1 VQKLAEVCIKRP
13 VFATMLVMALVV
25 VGAASWFR
33 LGVDRFPAVDLPTV
47 TVRIELPG
55 ASTEE
60 VETQVSQKIEEQV
73 NTIQGIQELRSIS
86 SPGNSIVIITFV
98 LSRPIDVAAQDV
110 RDKVSIARRNL
121 PRDIREPII
130 SKTDNDQAPVV
141 TVALSGDR
149 SIRELTE
156 IADKTVKVQLE
167 RSTGV
172 GEVRIVGGLLRS
184 VNVWVDPDRLSAY
197 QIPITTVRD
206 ALTRQ
211 NADLPGGNVTQGLN
225 EASLRTMGRVADPK
239 SFNDLVIATLG
250 GVPVR
255 IRDVGYAEDG
265 TKEQRSAARLNGV
278 PTVILEVRRQSG
290 ENTVAVIEGVK
301 AKLAQLRGQIPVD
314 VKIEI
319 IRDQS
324 KYIYAALHEINL
336 HLILGSILAS
346 LVVLA
351 FMRSWRSTII
361 AAVAIPASVVSA
373 FGMMWALNFTL
384 NSVTMLALV
393 LMVGIVIDDAIV
405 VLENVFRFVEE
416 KKMRPFEAAREA
428 TADIGLA
435 VMATTLSL
443 VVIFVPVSFMSS
455 ISGRF
460 LYQFGLTAAVSVM
473 VSLLVS
479 FSLTPMMC
487 ARLLRTEDA
496 GGHGGG
502 HGHGDDGAV
511 SRGGFYAWLDR
522 GYTWSLRWSMAHR
535 WVIVVISVAA
545 ILSSVPIYRQVKQEY
560 IPSDVDESE
569 FEVIVFGPEGMSLA
583 AMDEAMQQVA
593 KEARDTKGVAL
604 TLAQAGGS
612 FLNKVN
618 QGYMYIRTVPHTE
631 RTLTPERVWHGLI
644 HGRPLEAFRDNYT
657 QRDVVQALRQ
667 RFRKFRDIRTQIRN
681 IAGFNIGGGTF
692 DIDLALRGPELEK
705 LAEYGYALKEK
716 AKELGGIV
724 DADTTL
730 QLDKPELRVVIDRQ
744 RAADLR
750 VDTEQIATALRLM
763 VGGDDQVSRFHDPTV
778 NDDYDVQIRLLDRFR
793 SDLGTISRLYVS
805 RDSVSTNPATGAP
818 AQVGL
823 APGGG
828 LVRLDNVVKIER
840 VATASRIDR
849 TDRQREVRL
858 RAGIAPGYGQADR
871 IDALKKAAAD
881 MKMPLAYST
890 FVTGKA
896 REMEKTFTE
905 FLWVFLLSAI
915 FMYMILAS
923 QFESVIHP
931 LTILLSLPLSV
942 PFALFSLWYT
952 GNTLNLYSALGILV
966 LFGVVKKNAI
976 LQIDHMNNLRA
987 RGMDRAAAIMQ
998 GNRDRLRPILMTTL
1012 ALVAGMLPLW
1022 VGTGPGAEERRAIAV
1037 VVIGGQTLCLLLTL
1051 LVTPVAYSLFEDAA
1065 RVLRLS
1071 APSLAPWRRLASRED
1086 RRAWRHRLRRAW
1098 RRTPAREIS
1107 GGTNGD
1113 H

>member
-1 VQKLAEVCIKRP
+1 MQKLAEVCIKRP
-13 VFATMLVMALVV
+13 VFATMIIMALVV
-25 VGAASWFR
+25 VGGASWFR
-33 LGVDRFPAVDLPTV
+33 LGVDRFPSVDLPTV
-47 TVRIELPG
+47 TVRVELPG

-60 VETQVSQKIEEQV
+60 METTVAQKLEEQI

-86 SPGNSIVIITFV
+86 SPGNAIVIVTFV
-98 LSRPIDVAAQDV
+98 LSRQIDVAAQDV
-110 RDKVSIARRNL
+110 RDKVSIAQRNL
-121 PRDIREPII
+121 PRDIRPPVI
-130 SKTDNDQAPVV
+130 SKTDNDQAPVI
-141 TVALSGDR
+141 TIALSGDR
-149 SIRELTE
+149 SMRELTE
-156 IADKTVKVQLE
+156 LADKTVRPVLE

-172 GEVRIVGGLLRS
+172 GEVRLVGGLLRS
-184 VNVWVDPDRLSAY
+184 VNVWVDADRLAAY
-197 QIPITTVRD
+197 QIPITSVRD
-206 ALTRQ
+206 AIVRQ
-211 NADLPGGNVTQGLN
+211 NADLPGGNVTAGLN
-225 EASLRTMGRVADPK
+225 EASLRTMGRFVDPK
-239 SFNDLVIATLG
+239 GFNDLVVATLN
-250 GVPVR
+250 GVGVR
-255 IRDVGYAEDG
+255 VRDIGYAEDG
-265 TKEQRSAARLNGV
+265 TKEQRSAARLNGA

-301 AKLAQLRGQIPVD
+301 GKFALLKNQLPPD
-314 VKIEI
+314 VTLDV

-351 FMRSWRSTII
+351 FMRSWRSTFI
-361 AAVAIPASVVSA
+361 AAVAIPTSVISA
-373 FGMMWALNFTL
+373 FGVMWALGFTL

-416 KKMRPFEAAREA
+416 KQMRPFEAAREA

-435 VMATTLSL
+435 VMATTFSL

-460 LYQFGLTAAVSVM
+460 LYQFGITAAVSVL

-479 FSLTPMMC
+479 FTLTPMMC
-487 ARLLRTEDA
+487 ARLLRAEDA
-496 GGHGGG
+496 AAGGEHGGAAG
-502 HGHGDDGAV
+502 
-511 SRGGFYAWLDR
+511 SRTGFYAWLDR
-522 GYTWSLRWSMAHR
+522 AYTWSLRLAMRHR
-535 WVIVVISVAA
+535 WVVVIISIATLAA
-545 ILSSVPIYRQVKQEY
+545 TVPIYRQVKQEY

-569 FEVIVFGPEGMSLA
+569 FEVLVFGPERMSLA
-583 AMDEAMQQVA
+583 AMDEAMQALA
-593 KEARDTKGVAL
+593 KEAQDTKGVAV
-604 TLAQAGGS
+604 TLASAGGS
-612 FLNKVN
+612 FLARVN
-618 QGYMYIRTVPHTE
+618 QGYMYVRTVPHTE
-631 RTLTPERVWHGLI
+631 RTVTLHRLWDGLRHGD
-644 HGRPLEAFRDNYT
+644 PLAAFRGNYA
-657 QRDVVQALRQ
+657 QRDVMIELRR
-667 RFRKFRDIRTQIRN
+667 RFRKFRDIRTQVRN

-705 LAEYGYALKEK
+705 LAEYGAVLKDK
-716 AKELGGIV
+716 AKEIPGIV

-730 QLDKPELRVVIDRQ
+730 QLDKPELRVVIDRD

-750 VDTEQIATALRLM
+750 VDTSQIATALRLM
-763 VGGDDQVSRFHDPTV
+763 VGGDDQVSRFRDPSV
-778 NDDYDVQIRLLDRFR
+778 NDDYDVQIRLMGAYRG
-793 SDLGTISRLYVS
+793 DLNTISRLYIS
-805 RDSVSTNPATGAP
+805 RDSASNATATGAA
-818 AQVGL
+818 AQVGM
-823 APGGG
+823 APAGG
-828 LVRLDNVVKIER
+828 LVRLDNLVRIER
-840 VATASRIDR
+840 TPTASRIDR

-858 RAGIAPGYGQADR
+858 RAQIAPGFGQADR
-871 IDALKKAAAD
+871 NELLKKAVAE
-881 MKMPLAYST
+881 MNLPLTYT
-890 FVTGKA
+890 TTLTGKA

-905 FLWVFLLSAI
+905 FLWVFLLSFV

-923 QFESVIHP
+923 QFESLIHP

-942 PFALFSLWYT
+942 PFAMLSLWYT

-987 RGMDRAAAIMQ
+987 HGLARDAAIMQ

-1065 RVLRLS
+1065 RALRLS
-1071 APSLAPWRRLASRED
+1071 APSLAPWRRQARHEE
-1086 RRAWRHRLRRAW
+1086 RRAWRDRFRRW
-1098 RRTPAREIS
+1098 RRRTPAREIS
-1107 GGTNGD
+1107 GGRHD
-1113 H
+1113 EQ

>member
-1 VQKLAEVCIKRP
+1 MQKLAEVCIKRP
-13 VFATMLVMALVV
+13 VFATMIVMALVV
-25 VGAASWFR
+25 VGAASYFR
-33 LGVDRFPAVDLPTV
+33 LGVDRFPTVDLPTV
-47 TVRIELPG
+47 TVRVELPG

-60 VETQVSQKIEEQV
+60 IETQVTQKLEEQI

-86 SPGNSIVIITFV
+86 TPGNSLIITTFV
-98 LSRPIDVAAQDV
+98 LSRNIDVAAQDI
-110 RDKVSIARRNL
+110 RDKVSIAQRNL
-121 PRDIREPII
+121 PREVLPPVIA
-130 SKTDNDQAPVV
+130 KFDNDQAPVV
-141 TVALSGDR
+141 TIALSSDR
-149 SIRELTE
+149 PLRELTE
-156 IADKTVKVQLE
+156 IADKIVRPILE

-172 GEVRIVGGLLRS
+172 GEVRIVGGLARS
-184 VNVWVDPDRLSAY
+184 INVWVDADRLAAY
-197 QIPITTVRD
+197 QLPITSVRD
-206 ALTRQ
+206 ALVRQ
-211 NADLPGGNVTQGLN
+211 NADLPGGNVTAGLN
-225 EASLRTMGRVADPK
+225 EASLRTMGRFADPRG
-239 SFNDLVIATLG
+239 FNDLVVATLG
-250 GVPVR
+250 GTPVR
-255 IRDVGYAEDG
+255 VRDVGYAEDG
-265 TKEQRSAARLNGV
+265 TKEMRSAARLNGV
-278 PTVILEVRRQSG
+278 PTVILEIRRQSG
-290 ENTVAVIEGVK
+290 ENTVAVIEAVK
-301 AKLAQLRGQIPVD
+301 KNLARLTRQVPPD
-314 VKIEI
+314 VRMEI

-336 HLILGSILAS
+336 HLVLGSILAS

-351 FMRSWRSTII
+351 FMRSWRSTFI
-361 AAVAIPASVVSA
+361 AAVAIPTSVISA
-373 FGMMWALNFTL
+373 FGMMWMLNFTL

-479 FSLTPMMC
+479 FTLTPMMC

-496 GGHGGG
+496 A
-502 HGHGDDGAV
+502 GHGDGHAAA
-511 SRGGFYAWLDR
+511 SRRGFYAYIDR
-522 GYTWSLRWSMAHR
+522 GYEACLAWSMRHR
-535 WVIVVISVAA
+535 WVIVTVSMIVLAST
-545 ILSSVPIYRQVKQEY
+545 VPFYRAVKQEY

-569 FEVIVFGPEGMSLA
+569 FEMLVFGPEGLSLA
-583 AMDEAMQQVA
+583 AMDEAMQA
-593 KEARDTKGVAL
+593 MANEARQVKGVAI
-604 TLAQAGGS
+604 TLASAGGG
-612 FLNKVN
+612 FLSKVN
-618 QGYMYIRTVPHTE
+618 QGYMYVRMVPHTE
-631 RTLTPERVWHGLI
+631 RTLSLHRIWDGIRHGD
-644 HGRPLEAFRDNYT
+644 PLAAFRGNYS
-657 QRDVVQALRQ
+657 QREVIQAIRQ
-667 RFRKFRDIRTQIRN
+667 RYRKFYAAGFRPQVRN

-692 DIDLALRGPELEK
+692 DIDLALRGPDLEK
-705 LAEYGYALKEK
+705 LAEYGEAMKVK
-716 AKELGGIV
+716 ARALGGIV
-724 DADTTL
+724 DIDTTL
-730 QLDKPELRVVIDRQ
+730 QLDKPELRVVIDRA

-763 VGGDDQVSRFHDPTV
+763 VGGDDQVSRFHDDSV
-778 NDDYDVQIRLLDRFR
+778 NDDYDVSIRLIDAHR
-793 SDLGTISRLYVS
+793 SDLGVISRLYVS
-805 RDSVSTNPATGAP
+805 RDSASNNIATGAP

-828 LVRLDNVVKIER
+828 LVRLDNLVQIVR
-840 VATASRIDR
+840 TPSASRIDR

-858 RAGIAPGYGQADR
+858 RAGIAPGFGQADR
-871 IDALKKAAAD
+871 IEALKQAVAG
-881 MKMPLAYST
+881 MNLPVAYST

-896 REMEKTFTE
+896 KEMEKTFTE
-905 FLWVFLLSAI
+905 FLWVFVLSFA

-923 QFESVIHP
+923 QFESLIHP

-942 PFALFSLWYT
+942 PFAMLSLWYT

-976 LQIDHMNNLRA
+976 LQIDHMNSLRA
-987 RGMDRAAAIMQ
+987 TGMERYEAIMQ

-1037 VVIGGQTLCLLLTL
+1037 VVIGGQTLSLLLTL

-1065 RVLRLS
+1065 AALQWAR
-1071 APSLAPWRRLASRED
+1071 PSFAPWRRLQRRREH
-1086 RRAWRHRLRRAW
+1086 RAWRLRLLRRRA
-1098 RRTPAREIS
+1098 RPASPPIS
-1107 GGTNGD
+1107 GGTNASE
-1113 H
+1113 

>member
-1 VQKLAEVCIKRP
+1 MQKLAEVCIKRP
-13 VFATMLVMALVV
+13 VFATMLVMAFVV

-47 TVRIELPG
+47 NVRVELPG

-60 VETQVSQKIEEQV
+60 VETQVAQKLEEQI
-73 NTIQGIQELRSIS
+73 NTIQGINELRSIS
-86 SPGNSIVIITFV
+86 GSGAVIIIVTFN
-98 LSRPIDVAAQDV
+98 LNRQIDVAAQDV
-110 RDKVSIARRNL
+110 RDKVAIAVRNL
-121 PRDIREPII
+121 PREILPPVV
-130 SKTDNDQAPVV
+130 SKFDNDQAPVV
-141 TVALSGDR
+141 TIALSGER
-149 SIRELTE
+149 SLRELTE
-156 IADKTVKVQLE
+156 IADKTVRPLVE
-167 RSTGV
+167 RSSGV
-172 GEVRIVGGLLRS
+172 GEVRIVGGLPRA
-184 VNVWVDPDRLSAY
+184 VNVWVDPDRLAAY
-197 QIPITTVRD
+197 QIPITNVRD
-206 ALTRQ
+206 AVARQ
-211 NADLPGGNVTQGLN
+211 NADLPGGNVTAGLN
-225 EASLRTMGRVADPK
+225 EASLRTMGRIAQPRA
-239 SFNDLVIATLG
+239 FNDLVVATLN

-255 IRDVGYAEDG
+255 VRDIGYAEDG

-278 PTVILEVRRQSG
+278 PTVIMEVRRQSG

-301 AKLAQLRGQIPVD
+301 AKLARLRDQVPAD
-314 VKIEI
+314 VKLAV

-324 KYIYAALHEINL
+324 RYIYAALHEINL
-336 HLILGSILAS
+336 HLVLGSILAS

-351 FMRSWRSTII
+351 FMRSWRSTFI
-361 AAVAIPASVVSA
+361 AAVAIPTSVVSA

-416 KKMRPFEAAREA
+416 KRMRPFEAAREA

-435 VMATTLSL
+435 VMATTFSL

-460 LYQFGLTAAVSVM
+460 LYQFGLTAAVSVL

-496 GGHGGG
+496 ASGHAAEGGHAAG
-502 HGHGDDGAV
+502 

-522 GYTWSLRWSMAHR
+522 GYSWSLALTMRHR
-535 WVIVVISVAA
+535 WAIVLVSVLVLVSA
-545 ILSSVPIYRQVKQEY
+545 VPIYRQVKQEY

-569 FEVIVFGPEGMSLA
+569 FEVLVFGPEHMSLA
-583 AMDEAMQQVA
+583 AMDEAMQALA
-593 KEARDTKGVAL
+593 KEARETKGVAR
-604 TLAQAGGS
+604 TLASGGGN
-612 FLNKVN
+612 FLSKVN
-618 QGYMYIRTVPHTE
+618 QGYMYVRTVSHE
-631 RTLTPERVWHGLI
+631 ARTLTPERLWRGLI
-644 HGRPLEAFRDNYT
+644 HGRPLEAFQGNYS
-657 QRDVVQALRQ
+657 QREVMMALRQ
-667 RFRKFRDIRTQIRN
+667 RFRKFTDLRTQVRN

-705 LAEYGYALKEK
+705 LSEYGEILK
-716 AKELGGIV
+716 AKARAIGGIV
-724 DADTTL
+724 DVDTTL
-730 QLDKPELRVVIDRQ
+730 RLDKPELRVAIDRQ

-750 VDTEQIATALRLM
+750 VDTSQIATALRLM
-763 VGGDDQVSRFHDPTV
+763 VGGDDQVSRFHDPE
-778 NDDYDVQIRLLDRFR
+778 NNEDYDVQIRLMPEFR
-793 SDLGTISRLYVS
+793 GNLSTISRLYVS
-805 RDSVSTNPATGAP
+805 RDTTSTNAATGAP
-818 AQVGL
+818 AQVNL

-840 VATASRIDR
+840 AAIASRIDR
-849 TDRQREVRL
+849 TDRQRETRVR
-858 RAGIAPGYGQADR
+858 AMIAPGYGQADR
-871 IDALKKAAAD
+871 IEALKKAAAG
-881 MKMPLAYST
+881 MNMPAAYQT
-890 FVTGKA
+890 FITGKA

-905 FLWVFLLSAI
+905 FLWVFLLSVV

-923 QFESVIHP
+923 QFESMIHP
-931 LTILLSLPLSV
+931 LTILLSLPPSV

-987 RGMDRAAAIMQ
+987 HGMDRAAAIMQ

-1022 VGTGPGAEERRAIAV
+1022 VGTGPGFEERRAIAV
-1037 VVIGGQTLCLLLTL
+1037 VVIGGQTLCLLLTR
-1051 LVTPVAYSLFEDAA
+1051 LVPPVAYSLFEVGA
-1065 RVLRLS
+1065 RALRLS
-1071 APSLAPWRRLASRED
+1071 APSLTPWRRLVQQGER
-1086 RRAWRHRLRRAW
+1086 
-1098 RRTPAREIS
+1098 
-1107 GGTNGD
+1107 G
-1113 H
+1113 

>member
-1 VQKLAEVCIKRP
+1 MQRLAEVCIKRP
-13 VFATMLVMALVV
+13 VFATMLVMAFVV

-47 TVRIELPG
+47 SVRVELPG
-55 ASTEE
+55 ASIEE
-60 VETQVSQKIEEQV
+60 TETQLAQRLEEQI
-73 NTIQGIQELRSIS
+73 NTIQGINELRSICG
-86 SPGNSIVIITFV
+86 PGTAIVIVTFN
-98 LSRPIDVAAQDV
+98 LNRQIDVAAQDV
-110 RDKVSIARRNL
+110 RDKVAIAVRNMPREIL
-121 PRDIREPII
+121 PPII
-130 SKTDNDQAPVV
+130 AKFDNDQAPVL
-141 TVALSGDR
+141 TIALSSER
-149 SIRELTE
+149 TLRELTE
-156 IADKTVKVQLE
+156 IADKIVRPQLE

-172 GEVRIVGGLLRS
+172 GEVRIVGGLPRS
-184 VNVWVDPDRLSAY
+184 VNVWVDPDRLAAY
-197 QIPITTVRD
+197 QIPITNVRD
-206 ALTRQ
+206 AIVRQ
-211 NADLPGGNVTQGLN
+211 NADLPGGNVTAGLN
-225 EASLRTMGRVADPK
+225 EASLRTMGRIAEPR
-239 SFNDLVIATLG
+239 SFNDLVVATLS

-255 IRDVGYAEDG
+255 VRDIGYAEDG

-278 PTVILEVRRQSG
+278 PTVIMEIRRQSG

-301 AKLAQLRGQIPVD
+301 AKLVRLRDQVPPDLKLEV
-314 VKIEI
+314 

-324 KYIYAALHEINL
+324 RYIYAALHEINL
-336 HLILGSILAS
+336 HLVLGSILAS

-351 FMRSWRSTII
+351 FMRSWRSTFI
-361 AAVAIPASVVSA
+361 AAVAIPTSVVSA

-435 VMATTLSL
+435 VMATTFSL

-460 LYQFGLTAAVSVM
+460 LYQFGLTAAVSVL

-496 GGHGGG
+496 ASGHAEGGHAG
-502 HGHGDDGAV
+502 
-511 SRGGFYAWLDR
+511 SRGGFYAWIDG
-522 GYTWSLRWSMAHR
+522 GYAWALALSMRHR
-535 WVIVVISVAA
+535 WVIVIISVVTLASA
-545 ILSSVPIYRQVKQEY
+545 IPIYRQVKQEY
-560 IPSDVDESE
+560 IPTDVDESE
-569 FEVIVFGPEGMSLA
+569 FEVLVFGPEKMSLA
-583 AMDEAMQQVA
+583 AMDDAMQALA
-593 KEARDTKGVAL
+593 KEARETKGVAL
-604 TLAQAGGS
+604 TLASGGGS
-612 FLNKVN
+612 FLGKVN
-618 QGYMYIRTVPHTE
+618 QGYMYVRTVSHEE
-631 RTLTPERVWHGLI
+631 RTLTPARLWNGLI
-644 HGRPLEAFRDNYT
+644 HGRPLEAFRGNYS
-657 QRDVVQALRQ
+657 QRDVMIALRQ
-667 RFRKFRDIRTQIRN
+667 RFRKFTDMRTQVRN

-705 LAEYGYALKEK
+705 LSEYGEIAK
-716 AKELGGIV
+716 AKAREIGGIV
-724 DADTTL
+724 DVDTTL
-730 QLDKPELRVVIDRQ
+730 RLDKPELRVAIDRQ

-750 VDTEQIATALRLM
+750 VDTQQIATALRLM
-763 VGGDDQVSRFHDPTV
+763 VGGDDQVSRFHDPVV
-778 NDDYDVQIRLLDRFR
+778 NDDYDVQIRLMPQFR
-793 SDLGTISRLYVS
+793 GNLSTIQRLYVS
-805 RDSVSTNPATGAP
+805 RDSTSTNPATGSG
-818 AQVGL
+818 AQVNL

-828 LVRLDNVVKIER
+828 LVRLDNVVKIEPA
-840 VATASRIDR
+840 ATASRIDR
-849 TDRQREVRL
+849 TDRQRETRVR
-858 RAGIAPGYGQADR
+858 AMIAPGYGQADR
-871 IDALKKAAAD
+871 IDALKSAVAGMNMPAA
-881 MKMPLAYST
+881 YQT

-905 FLWVFLLSAI
+905 FLWVFLLSVI

-923 QFESVIHP
+923 QFESLIHP

-976 LQIDHMNNLRA
+976 LQIDHMNALRA
-987 RGMDRAAAIMQ
+987 HGMDRDTAIMQ

-1022 VGTGPGAEERRAIAV
+1022 VGTGPGSEERRAIAV

-1065 RVLRLS
+1065 HALRIS
-1071 APSLAPWRRLASRED
+1071 GPSLAPWRRLARQGE
-1086 RRAWRHRLRRAW
+1086 RRAWRVRLRRAW
-1098 RRTPAREIS
+1098 RREPAREVS
-1107 GGTNGD
+1107 GGVD
-1113 H
+1113 D

>member
-1 VQKLAEVCIKRP
+1 MQKLAEVCIKRP
-13 VFATMLVMALVV
+13 VFATMLVMAFVV

-47 TVRIELPG
+47 NVRVELPG

-60 VETQVSQKIEEQV
+60 IETLVAQRLEEQI
-73 NTIQGIQELRSIS
+73 NSIQGIQELRSIS
-86 SPGNSIVIITFV
+86 GPGTCVVIVTFA
-98 LSRPIDVAAQDV
+98 LNRQIDVAAQDV
-110 RDKVSIARRNL
+110 RDKVAIAVRNL
-121 PRDIREPII
+121 PREILPPIV
-130 SKTDNDQAPVV
+130 SKFDNDQAPVV
-141 TVALSGDR
+141 TLALSGQR
-149 SIRELTE
+149 SLRELTE
-156 IADKTVKVQLE
+156 IADKIVRPRLE
-167 RSTGV
+167 RSAGV
-172 GEVRIVGGLLRS
+172 GEVRIIGGLLRA
-184 VNVWVDPDRLSAY
+184 VNVWVDPDRLAAY
-197 QIPITTVRD
+197 QMPITSVRD
-206 ALTRQ
+206 AIVRQ
-211 NADLPGGNVTQGLN
+211 NADLPGGNVTAGRN
-225 EASLRTMGRVADPK
+225 EASLRTMGRIAEPR
-239 SFNDLVIATLG
+239 SFNDLVIATLN

-255 IRDVGYAEDG
+255 VRDIGYAEDG

-278 PTVILEVRRQSG
+278 PTVGMEVRRQSG

-301 AKLAQLRGQIPVD
+301 AKLRALQREMPPD
-314 VKIEI
+314 VTLAV

-324 KYIYAALHEINL
+324 RYIHAALHEINL
-336 HLILGSILAS
+336 HLVLGSILAS

-351 FMRSWRSTII
+351 FMRSWRSTFI

-416 KKMRPFEAAREA
+416 KKMGPFEAAREA

-435 VMATTLSL
+435 VMATTFSL

-460 LYQFGLTAAVSVM
+460 LYQFGLTAAVSVL

-496 GGHGGG
+496 AGGHGGG
-502 HGHGDDGAV
+502 GHAA

-522 GYTWSLRWSMAHR
+522 AYAWSLGLAMRHR
-535 WVIVVISVAA
+535 WAIVAISVLAMVA
-545 ILSSVPIYRQVKQEY
+545 TVPVYRQVKQEY
-560 IPSDVDESE
+560 IPSNVDESE
-569 FEVIVFGPEGMSLA
+569 FEVLVFGPESMSLA
-583 AMDEAMQQVA
+583 AMDEAMQA
-593 KEARDTKGVAL
+593 LSLEARETKGVAL
-604 TLAQAGGS
+604 TLASAGGS

-618 QGYMYIRTVPHTE
+618 QGYMYVRTVPHGE
-631 RTLTPERVWHGLI
+631 RTLTPARVWEGLI
-644 HGRPLEAFRDNYT
+644 HGHPLEAFTGNYA
-657 QRDVVQALRQ
+657 QRDVMVALRQ
-667 RFRKFRDIRTQIRN
+667 RFRNFPDLRTQVRN

-692 DIDLALRGPELEK
+692 EIDLALRGPDLAK
-705 LAEYGYALKEK
+705 LAEYGAALKEK
-716 AKELGGIV
+716 ARALGGIV
-724 DADTTL
+724 DVDTTL
-730 QLDKPELRVVIDRQ
+730 RLDKPELRVVIDRQ

-750 VDTEQIATALRLM
+750 VDTQQIATALRLM
-763 VGGDDQVSRFHDPTV
+763 VGGDEQVSRFYDPTV
-778 NDDYDVQIRLLDRFR
+778 NDDYDVQIRLLPQFR
-793 SDLGTISRLYVS
+793 GNPDTISRLYVS
-805 RDSVSTNPATGAP
+805 RDSASSNVATGAP
-818 AQVGL
+818 AQVAL

-828 LVRLDNVVKIER
+828 LVRLDNVVTIER
-840 VATASRIDR
+840 AVTASRIDR
-849 TDRQREVRL
+849 TDRQRETRL

-871 IDALKKAAAD
+871 IEALKRMAAD
-881 MKMPLAYST
+881 MNLPVAYQT

-905 FLWVFLLSAI
+905 FLWVFLLSVI

-923 QFESVIHP
+923 QFESLIHP

-976 LQIDHMNNLRA
+976 LQIDHMNALRA
-987 RGMDRAAAIMQ
+987 HGLDRATAIMQ

-1065 RVLRLS
+1065 ERLRLS
-1071 APSLAPWRRLASRED
+1071 APSLARWRRRARRED
-1086 RRAWRHRLRRAW
+1086 RRTWRSPFRRAW
-1098 RRTPAREIS
+1098 SRRPPAPGTS
-1107 GGTNGD
+1107 GGPDGES
-1113 H
+1113 